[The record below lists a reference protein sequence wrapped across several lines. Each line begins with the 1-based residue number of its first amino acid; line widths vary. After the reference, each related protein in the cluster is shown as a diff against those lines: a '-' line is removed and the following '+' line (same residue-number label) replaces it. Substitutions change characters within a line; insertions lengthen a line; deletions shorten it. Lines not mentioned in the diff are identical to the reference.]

1 MCYLKNH
8 FGNIEYLHGKANVRL
23 PNSIFRDLSTAIKS
37 NNGSTNIQQVAFAY
51 VYLVTVS
58 LLYKYAHFVDIDND
72 SYISNADI
80 KELLGYNR
88 TTKSIDKV
96 IKKNGILDQLNLTK
110 TTKNYPVRFE
120 MHPNDRINNIPIREF
135 FTINDLSENDV
146 SYSELKR
153 IVKNRNYEIKEP
165 LFMTTENGDN
175 DYGTLYSMERTHRID
190 IDEFLKFIFDD
201 EMNNIDFLMYGFFKA
216 KCKGYPEDMKAIAV
230 YKITLELGIDRTTFF
245 KHLELLKGKGYV
257 EVNHKDWKMKDDN
270 YKKMEANEYFWKG
283 ID

>member
-1 MCYLKNH
+1 MCYLRNH
-8 FGNIEYLHGKANVRL
+8 FENIEYLHGKANVRL

-37 NNGSTNIQQVAFAY
+37 NKGNINIQQVAFAY

-110 TTKNYPVRFE
+110 TTKDYPVRFE
-120 MHPNDRINNIPIREF
+120 TNTSEKINNIPIREF
-135 FTINDLSENDV
+135 FTIKDLSENDV
-146 SYSELKR
+146 SYDELKR
-153 IVKNRNYEIKEP
+153 VVKNRNYEIKEP
-165 LFMTTENGDN
+165 LFLTTENGDN
-175 DYGTLYSMERTHRID
+175 DYGTLYSVERTHRID

-201 EMNNIDFLMYGFFKA
+201 ELDNIDFLMYGFFKA
-216 KCKGYPEDMKAIAV
+216 KCKGYPEDKKAIAV
-230 YKITLELGIDRTTFF
+230 YKITIELGIDRTAFF
-245 KHLELLKGKGYV
+245 KHLELLKNKGYIA
-257 EVNHKDWKMKDDN
+257 VNHKDWKMKDDK

-283 ID
+283 VD